1 METTYTYH
9 GSDRPIK
16 VGDHVMVKVHRFLLG
31 DRWVPGVVT
40 HVNDPNVP
48 WTLARERC
56 GQTDPVI
63 YVDTYDG
70 AFRPF
75 GPPPFTDVKL
85 VTTR

>member
-40 HVNDPNVP
+40 YVHDPDAP
-48 WTLARERC
+48 KTLERDMR
-56 GQTDPVI
+56 GLNDPVI
-63 YVDTYDG
+63 DVQTDDG
-70 AFRPF
+70 ACRPF
-75 GPPPFTDVKL
+75 GPPPFMDVKL
-85 VTTR
+85 VE